1 MNREET
7 IAKFQEIMPIVNKWL
22 EYDELRR
29 KSKNRVTELEN
40 GIANAKPN
48 TTNLIKNA
56 WTSFI
61 GCFLLGGVLLLPVE
75 WLGMKITFPFYLVYT
90 IILTVILTS
99 ILQKR
104 DRKSYEEMQS
114 NLPKVKAEYA
124 EVENGFNREVKAHL
138 PKIYAVIPQNYA
150 YPLIIK
156 KLYSYLVDY
165 RADSLKEAINLYEH
179 EKQQKEQQKI
189 FDAYDKQISDMQ
201 RTQSQLEQRVADAEA
216 QASYAYIKSLHEHH

>member
-29 KSKNRVTELEN
+29 KSKNRVTDLEK
-40 GIANAKPN
+40 GIAEAKPN

-56 WTSFI
+56 WISLI
-61 GCFLLGGVLLLPVE
+61 GCFFLGGILLLPVE
-75 WLGMKITFPFYLVYT
+75 WLGKKITFPFYLVYT
-90 IILTVILTS
+90 IILTVILTT

-104 DRKSYEEMQS
+104 AKQSYEEMLS

-124 EVENGFNREVKAHL
+124 EVENGFNRDVRVHL
-138 PKIYAVIPQNYA
+138 AKVYAVVPQNYA
-150 YPLIIK
+150 YPLVIK
-156 KLYSYLVDY
+156 KLYSYLTDC

-201 RTQSQLEQRVADAEA
+201 RNQSRLEQRVADAEA
-216 QASYAYIKSLHEHH
+216 HATYAYIKSLHEHE